1 MDIETTIELLNK
13 FLTILTEDYEEEK
26 EIYNTSKKTS
36 EKLDC
41 LSQLEY
47 LQGKIDTIKL
57 LISILKDDDK
67 AIKTLKDFIELR
79 EFLKENKSWR

>member
-1 MDIETTIELLNK
+1 MNMETTIELLNK
-13 FLTILTEDYEEEK
+13 FLTILTEDYEQEK
-26 EIYNTSKKTS
+26 ETCDISKKLS

-47 LQGKIDTIKL
+47 LQGQIDTIKL
-57 LISILKDDDK
+57 SISILKDDDK

-79 EFLKENKSWR
+79 EYFKEN

>member
-1 MDIETTIELLNK
+1 MDMETTIELLNK
-13 FLTILTEDYEEEK
+13 FLAILTEDYEEEK
-26 EIYNTSKKTS
+26 EAYDTSKKLS

-41 LSQLEY
+41 LPQLEY

-79 EFLKENKSWR
+79 EFLKEN

>member
-26 EIYNTSKKTS
+26 EIYNTSKKPS